1 MQQMSN
7 FIVGHWELF
16 AALVVI
22 LFLLA
27 RTWLGPGAVNLLMPS
42 EAIQLINHKD
52 ALVVDVRT
60 DKEYQQG
67 HVMNALHIPLG
78 VLDNRIAELQD
89 YKASAVIMVCRSGA
103 RSGQAASKLKKQGFV
118 DVHNLGGGMLAW
130 ERANL
135 PVTTKKGTPPKPMT
149 AEVNAEVNADVKD
162 SNTETDAQAQV
173 NAGDHDVLVYTTRQ
187 CPFCTRAIDLLEK
200 KGVGY
205 TEIRIDTHPEKR
217 DEMEARAQR
226 TSVPQIFIGDTHVG
240 GCDDMYALEDRKELD
255 ELLDLVNQ
263 SAEAAAKK
271 ELPTETAV

>member
-1 MQQMSN
+1 MEQMSN

-16 AALVVI
+16 GALAVI

-27 RTWLGPGAVNLLMPS
+27 RTWFGPGAVNLLMPT

-78 VLDNRIAELQD
+78 MLENRIAELQA
-89 YKASAVIMVCRSGA
+89 YKASAIVMVCRSGA

-149 AEVNAEVNADVKD
+149 AEVIE
-162 SNTETDAQAQV
+162 SDAQTDSDMEAQV
-173 NAGDHDVLVYTTRQ
+173 SAGDHDVLVYTSRQ

-217 DEMEARAQR
+217 VEM
-226 TSVPQIFIGDTHVG
+226 
-240 GCDDMYALEDRKELD
+240 
-255 ELLDLVNQ
+255 
-263 SAEAAAKK
+263 
-271 ELPTETAV
+271 

>member
-1 MQQMSN
+1 MQQMGN

-16 AALVVI
+16 AALAVI

-27 RTWLGPGAVNLLMPS
+27 RTWFGPGAVSLLMPS

-78 VLDNRIAELQD
+78 VLDNRIAELQA
-89 YKASAVIMVCRSGA
+89 YKTSAMIMVCRSGA
-103 RSGQAASKLKKQGFV
+103 RSGQAASKLKKQGFTE
-118 DVHNLGGGMLAW
+118 VHNLGGGMLAW

-135 PVTTKKGTPPKPMT
+135 PVTTKKGTPPKP
-149 AEVNAEVNADVKD
+149 AASEEKNVSAD
-162 SNTETDAQAQV
+162 TEAQAS
-173 NAGDHDVLVYTTRQ
+173 AGEHDVLVYTTRQ

-205 TEIRIDTHPEKR
+205 TEVRIDTHPEKR
-217 DEMEARAQR
+217 AEMEARAQR

-240 GCDDMYALEDRKELD
+240 GCDDMYALEDRNELD

-263 SAEAAAKK
+263 SAAAAAEK
-271 ELPTETAV
+271 ETQAGATV